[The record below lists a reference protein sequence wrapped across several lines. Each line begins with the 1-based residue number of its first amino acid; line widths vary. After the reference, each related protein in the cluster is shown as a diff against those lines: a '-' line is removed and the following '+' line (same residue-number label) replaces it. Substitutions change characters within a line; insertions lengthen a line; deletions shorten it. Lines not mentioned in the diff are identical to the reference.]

1 MGRRLKYDNDEDR
14 QNAIRQSKTRY
25 MLGKSWVCHFCEHDY
40 SLAGKHSHIKTKKH
54 IYNTLIKAIEDDDDF
69 ELIEE

>member
-25 MLGKSWVCHFCEHDY
+25 MLGKSWVCDVCEHDY
-40 SLAGKHSHIKTKKH
+40 SLAGKHSHIRTKKH
-54 IYNTLIKAIEDDDDF
+54 IYNTLLKAIEDVDDF
-69 ELIEE
+69 ELINE